1 MLLYQPY
8 SSLQTV
14 VADAGVVEEEGG
26 SPIDQLGKADV
37 AGPGCN
43 LVYEACRVQA
53 AVPLALASGTE
64 STPD

>member
-1 MLLYQPY
+1 M
-8 SSLQTV
+8 
-14 VADAGVVEEEGG
+14 EEEGG
-26 SPIDQLGKADV
+26 SPIGQLGKADV

-43 LVYEACRVQA
+43 HVYEACRVQA